1 MSNKLTANHLREL
14 YLNFFKEKEHVIIPS
29 ASLIPEND
37 PTVLFTTA
45 GMHPLVPYLMGETH
59 PAGKRVA
66 DVQKCIRTGDIES
79 VGDATHCTFFEMLGN
94 WSFGDYFKQ
103 ESIAFSY
110 EFLTSKKYLGLDHD
124 RLYFTVFAGD
134 EDAPRDNESFKAW
147 MSHGVSK
154 DHIFFLSKE
163 HNWWGPVGNTG
174 PCGPDTEIFYD
185 TKPNSNLECH
195 PEASNGRLVEIWNNV
210 FMQYFKNE
218 NGTFTPLKQQ
228 NVDTGMG
235 LERVLMSLQNLESVY
250 DTGIFD
256 ETIKLLET
264 LSGKVYQSE
273 DMRSFR
279 IICDHIRTSTFLL
292 GDEKAITPSNTD
304 QGYILR
310 RIIRRMIRHL
320 KKLGIEGNVLDR
332 LAITII
338 DYYGSFY
345 TELVEHKEFILEH
358 LNKEEVLFGKTINQ
372 GIKEFNKL
380 ISSLGETE
388 KIISGEN
395 AFRLFDTF
403 GFPLE
408 FTEELAKENGY
419 AVDVA
424 GYEEKYKEHQEKSR
438 LGAEA
443 KFKGGLIDHSEETTR
458 LHTATHILQAVLREK
473 FGDTVH
479 QMGSNITPERLRFDF
494 SFDRKITPEE
504 LAEIEAR
511 ANEVIAKEMPVF
523 MKEMTYEEAQE
534 AGALGLFKD
543 KYDLNNVKV
552 YFVGDFSKECCGG
565 PHVTNTNQIGHF
577 KILKEEASSA
587 GVRRIKAILE

>member
-1 MSNKLTANHLREL
+1 MSTKLTANNLRDL
-14 YLNFFKEKEHVIIPS
+14 FLNFFKSKNHVIIPS

-45 GMHPLVPYLMGETH
+45 GMHPLVPYLMGESH

-94 WSFGDYFKQ
+94 WSFGDYFKE

-110 EFLTSKKYLGLDHD
+110 EFLTSKEYLGLEHD
-124 RLYFTVFAGD
+124 RLYFSVFAGD

-147 MSHGVSK
+147 RSHGVAE
-154 DHIFFLSKE
+154 DHIFFLNKE
-163 HNWWGPVGNTG
+163 HNWWGPVGATG

-185 TKPNSNLECH
+185 TKPNSDLECS

-218 NGTFTPLKQQ
+218 DGTYTPLKQQ

-235 LERVLMSLQNLESVY
+235 LERVLLSLQNLESVY

-256 ETIKLLET
+256 GAIKAIEE
-264 LSGKVYQSE
+264 LSGKTYSE
-273 DMRSFR
+273 NKRSFR
-279 IICDHIRTSTFLL
+279 IICDHIRTATFLL
-292 GDEKAITPSNTD
+292 GDQKPITPSNTD

-310 RIIRRMIRHL
+310 RVIRRMIRHL
-320 KKLGIEGNVLDR
+320 KKLGIENNVLDK
-332 LAITII
+332 LALTII
-338 DYYGSFY
+338 DYYGDFY
-345 TELVEHKEFILEH
+345 TELTEHKDFILEH
-358 LNKEEVLFGKTINQ
+358 LSKEEVLFGKTINQ

-380 ISSLGETE
+380 VSTLTE
-388 KIISGEN
+388 KVISGED

-408 FTEELAKENGY
+408 FTEELAKESGY
-419 AVDVA
+419 DVDVK
-424 GYEEKYKEHQEKSR
+424 GYNEKYKEHQEKSR
-438 LGAEA
+438 LGAQA
-443 KFKGGLIDHSEETTR
+443 KFKGGLIDHSEATTR
-458 LHTATHILQAVLREK
+458 LHTTTHILQAALREK

-504 LAEIEAR
+504 LDEIEKR
-511 ANEVIAKEMPVF
+511 VNEVIKQELPVY
-523 MKEMTYEEAQE
+523 MKEMTYDQAQE

-543 KYDLNNVKV
+543 KYDLNKVKV
-552 YFVGDFSKECCGG
+552 YFVGEFSRECCGG
-565 PHVTNTNQIGHF
+565 PHVTNTNQIGNF

-587 GVRRIKAILE
+587 GVRRIKAIVE

>member
-1 MSNKLTANHLREL
+1 MQKLNANQLRQL
-14 YLNFFKEKEHVIIPS
+14 YLNFFKSKGHVIIPS

-45 GMHPLVPYLMGETH
+45 GMHPLVPYLMGQTH
-59 PAGKRVA
+59 PAGKRVT
-66 DVQKCIRTGDIES
+66 DVQKCMRTGDIES
-79 VGDATHCTFFEMLGN
+79 VGDASHCTFFEMLGN
-94 WSFGDYFKQ
+94 WSFGDYFKK

-110 EFLTSKKYLGLDHD
+110 EFLTSKDCLGLDKN

-134 EDAPRDNESFKAW
+134 DNSPRDTESYEAW
-147 MSHGVSK
+147 KSHGVEDS
-154 DHIFFLSKE
+154 HIFFLGKE
-163 HNWWGPVGNTG
+163 DNWWGPVGDSG

-185 TKPNSNLECH
+185 TKPNSDLLCH
-195 PEASNGRLVEIWNNV
+195 PTASNGRLVEIWNNV
-210 FMQYFKNE
+210 FMQYFKKID
-218 NGTFTPLKQQ
+218 GTYELLKQK

-235 LERVLMSLQNLESVY
+235 LERVLLSLQNLESVY

-256 ETIKLLET
+256 ETIKILEEI
-264 LSGKVYQSE
+264 SGKKYNSE
-273 DMRSFR
+273 YKRSFR

-320 KKLGIEGNVLDR
+320 KNIGIEENVLDK
-332 LAITII
+332 LALSII
-338 DYYGSFY
+338 DYYGDFY
-345 TELVEHKEFILEH
+345 TELKAHKNFIIEQ

-380 ISSLGETE
+380 ISNLQGNT
-388 KIISGEN
+388 ISGEN

-408 FTEELAKENGY
+408 FTEELANEHNLVVDTEGY
-419 AVDVA
+419 KT
-424 GYEEKYKEHQEKSR
+424 KYAEHQEKSR
-438 LGAEA
+438 LGAEQ
-443 KFKGGLIDHSEETTR
+443 KFKGGLIDHSEQTTR
-458 LHTATHILQAVLREK
+458 LHTATHLLQAALREK

-494 SFDRKITPEE
+494 SFDRKITLEE
-504 LAEIEAR
+504 LQKIENR
-511 ANEVIAKEMPVF
+511 VNEFISMKLPVEV
-523 MKEMTYEEAQE
+523 KEMTYEEAQNY
-534 AGALGLFKD
+534 GALGLFKD
-543 KYDLNNVKV
+543 KYDLNKVKV
-552 YFVGDFSKECCGG
+552 YSIGNVSKECCGG
-565 PHVTNTNQIGHF
+565 PHASNTCELGKF